1 MYDGAPSYFQD
12 SNIVWLQ
19 PSTSIKYD
27 KQYLFISLSMLE
39 WHELGASTIKRIY
52 SSDLL
57 KKYWKVPSLRE
68 QQKIAAYF
76 TTLDRSIAAAQKK
89 AAALR
94 TIKKGLLQKM
104 FI

>member
-1 MYDGAPSYFQD
+1 
-12 SNIVWLQ
+12 
-19 PSTSIKYD
+19 
-27 KQYLFISLSMLE
+27 MLE

-76 TTLDRSIAAAQKK
+76 TTLDRSIDAAQKK